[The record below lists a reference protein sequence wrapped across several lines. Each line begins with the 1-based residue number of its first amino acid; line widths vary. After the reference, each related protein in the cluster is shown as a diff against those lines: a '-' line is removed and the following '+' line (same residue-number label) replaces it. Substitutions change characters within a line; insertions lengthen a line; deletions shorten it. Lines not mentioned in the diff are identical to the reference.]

1 MCDCCD
7 VVVLFQ
13 LNVLLD
19 NRLLRQLGLKDEQ
32 DIIVK
37 KLSSTTLASLSGRNG
52 VEEVCTHARTHTH
65 TRTQLVLYQAL

>member
-1 MCDCCD
+1 M
-7 VVVLFQ
+7 LFQ

-37 KLSSTTLASLSGRNG
+37 KLPSTTLASLSGRNG
-52 VEEVCTHARTHTH
+52 VEEVYIRMHTH
-65 TRTQLVLYQAL
+65 